1 MPFLSDYLNTDAFP
15 TDLQTEAVSPFSV
28 RISWTLSPVNCD
40 LIGYVI
46 RYPINETDYTY
57 VYVDGKDTESV
68 VIEGLMPN
76 TTYLFELSINRFA
89 YGVYSWNVAKS
100 VSGTTPTSK

>member
-1 MPFLSDYLNTDAFP
+1 MLFP
-15 TDLQTEAVSPFSV
+15 TNLQTEAESAFSI

-46 RYPINETDYTY
+46 RYRMNETADYIY
-57 VYVDGKDTESV
+57 QYVDGKDTESI
-68 VIEGLMPN
+68 VIDNLEAN
-76 TTYLFELSINRFA
+76 TTYLFQLSINRFA

-100 VSGTTPTSK
+100 VSGTTPASK